1 MKDVKEALIGKKF
14 RRNKYGLSIWEDTI
28 EDVNVLYQQTV
39 IKNVWHYI
47 PKITVMGVETKKNGF
62 YLLDEIILVGE
73 PVTATQQILHQNLFD
88 KQLEKSFKSGITI
101 TGYNSVDNEK
111 QHKNKE

>member
-62 YLLDEIILVGE
+62 YLLDEIILVGN
-73 PVTATQQILHQNLFD
+73 PVTVQQQELHKALYD
-88 KQLEKSFKSGITI
+88 KQVEKSFKPGITI
-101 TGYNSVDNEK
+101 TEYSSVDDEK
-111 QHKNKE
+111 RNKNKE